1 MKQSVARVTPLFQMC
16 VRCTHS
22 IIQKHTQSASH
33 DTSYASMNRNRA
45 SKLTIDSEIRVT
57 TNQLFSIR
65 LHVYN
70 GVHHLT
76 RYGYERQR
84 YRFHIRLWIWMW
96 MRDLCVKSR
105 FNSFF
110 DMAFGIFLCSFGEL
124 YSFLQLNA
132 MNSISESSEKDKETS
147 RFWFYWLNLQS
158 NGNFRSI
165 HSNLLE
171 LNWLKYLKIGLIYY
185 SLRL

>member
-70 GVHHLT
+70 GVHHLS

-110 DMAFGIFLCSFGEL
+110 DMAFGVFLCSFAN
-124 YSFLQLNA
+124 YTVSCNWMQWIRFLNQVKRTRKQVGFG
-132 MNSISESSEKDKETS
+132 SIDWIFRVTAIFEAFI
-147 RFWFYWLNLQS
+147 RICS
-158 NGNFRSI
+158 N
-165 HSNLLE
+165 
-171 LNWLKYLKIGLIYY
+171 WIGWNISKLD
-185 SLRL
+185 